1 MNKVYSEFRRGDVWY
16 VRLTDEIGDGNNKSS
31 VQKKS
36 RPYLIVSCEE
46 NNNCAPTINAVPIT
60 TRPADHLPMHVYFNY
75 NNRDQLIL
83 CEQITTL
90 SVLDFQRSDSHFMYC
105 FNLEFMTKVDDA
117 LSAQLGLKPRVAD
130 MKVLENLI
138 DKISSEREAEL
149 KRKYEDN
156 LQMRVESIAAKLA
169 KQFNINL
176 DAQDMLTGATYRPE
190 ELTYASKE
198 DKMNLTETAKSRMT
212 PPVTSQSET
221 KDSKTTPEK
230 SDNSTDKPR
239 KKSSKTQWTE
249 TAMKAYLSDY
259 EHLSVSAISSKY
271 GIAKKSVAQ
280 YRYLFRKKL
289 DGQEGDND

>member
-16 VRLTDEIGDGNNKSS
+16 IKLSDESGDGINGSS

-46 NNNCAPTINAVPIT
+46 NNNCAPTINAIPIT
-60 TRPADHLPMHVYFNY
+60 TRPSDHLPMHVYFNY
-75 NNRDQLIL
+75 NNRDQLVL

-90 SVLDFQRSDSHFMYC
+90 SVMDFRRTGSHFMYS
-105 FNLEFMTKVDDA
+105 FNLEFMTNVDDA
-117 LSAQLGLKPRVAD
+117 LSSQLGLKPRVAD

-149 KRKYEDN
+149 KRKYEDS

-169 KQFNINL
+169 KQFNIDLN
-176 DAQDMLTGATYRPE
+176 AQDMLTGATYRPE
-190 ELTYASKE
+190 ELTYASKA

-259 EHLSVSAISSKY
+259 EHLSVSAMSSKY
-271 GIAKKSVAQ
+271 GIAKKSVAK

-289 DGQEGDND
+289 DGQGGDND

>member
-16 VRLTDEIGDGNNKSS
+16 VRLNDEIGDGNDKSS

-46 NNNCAPTINAVPIT
+46 NNNCAPTINAIPIT

-75 NNRDQLIL
+75 NNRDQLVL
-83 CEQITTL
+83 CEQIATL
-90 SVLDFQRSDSHFMYC
+90 SVLDFKRSGSHFMYC
-105 FNLEFMTKVDDA
+105 FNLEFMTKIDDA
-117 LSAQLGLKPRVAD
+117 LAAQLGLRPRVAD

-149 KRKYEDN
+149 KRKYEDS

-169 KQFNINL
+169 KQFNIDLN
-176 DAQDMLTGATYRPE
+176 AQDMLTGATYRPE

-198 DKMNLTETAKSRMT
+198 TKANIAETAKSRMT
-212 PPVTSQSET
+212 PPVEPQPSPENSKPAPETS
-221 KDSKTTPEK
+221 DK
-230 SDNSTDKPR
+230 STNKSR

-249 TAMKAYLSDY
+249 AAMKAYLSDY
-259 EHLSVSAISSKY
+259 EHLSVSAMSSKY
-271 GIAKKSVAQ
+271 SIAKKSVAQ

-289 DGQEGDND
+289 DEQGDDNE